1 MEENNTEEMPPA
13 QGADIT
19 EDETQV
25 LDPVDEHSA
34 EDADGQSDPDAAET
48 QEPEQQADDGKKPR
62 RFNEVTMLAV
72 AVLILAIALGFA
84 AGYLV
89 LHNANEESA
98 KNAQG
103 LVDKAVEETAD
114 ALDEPTWSKRYVMV
128 HHDAVTHEVSH
139 PAEYETVTEYHT
151 VCNDCGAQ
159 IDGKAQE
166 HIDSTGHSGYTRNVP
181 VNVTKVAKE
190 AWTETVTDVAAYD
203 ELVEDGEK
211 SSDGQVRNN
220 SFNDDGTPV
229 EGLSTDG
236 AA

>member
-1 MEENNTEEMPPA
+1 MADQTEAKEPPEGEA
-13 QGADIT
+13 KTFLKKHKLAIT
-19 EDETQV
+19 V
-25 LDPVDEHSA
+25 V
-34 EDADGQSDPDAAET
+34 
-48 QEPEQQADDGKKPR
+48 
-62 RFNEVTMLAV
+62 AV
-72 AVLILAIALGFA
+72 AVVALLIG
-84 AGYLV
+84 AGVAYAV
-89 LHNANEESA
+89 LQSANQQASETASEIIE
-98 KNAQG
+98 Q
-103 LVDKAVEETAD
+103 TAD

-229 EGLSTDG
+229 EGSSANE